1 MAKKEGRPGSLGNEL
16 FDPTAFLF
24 GIEGS
29 YKELNDKLKEM
40 GIEPENHL
48 PHAWIDA
55 TKTLQTIRQLVEKY
69 KAESKPEKKEN
80 IAAHI
85 QKLGV
90 SLRGKISNKA
100 EKAAQEYLDTHPE
113 LSNKAVLKDAQR
125 LLKIM
130 RLSLSKTSEVSP
142 EIGKGYIKYAELLDV
157 NVKLRAAD
165 VLRDI
170 IPEVS
175 EFLTKNFPNAKTDY
189 EETRAA
195 RRVAEEEEARK
206 KAMPP
211 PNPIASEPTPLSR
224 PERVNESPEEI
235 NVGLGG
241 KTFAQLEEE
250 ERLKQQIAVEEAER
264 QRQEELAATK
274 ARLDA
279 VSKKTEENRRST
291 QTEGVKIWQQAPANI
306 PPIKSEPPISPEA
319 RELEAAEQAEIDTRI
334 AAERAV
340 EPGAPAVFRKYP
352 RGHVETFVG
361 PPAPADLAE
370 RQVAGVATTEPV
382 AAEAGVDTSDVDP
395 LQRAIEE
402 NRSRA
407 QAEMNQL
414 SSAAQPEVTQTDTK
428 YRSLADRGVPSAE
441 ATSQEFQ
448 DIQNENHR
456 AIVSGDIP
464 AQEAARAKMDVFMAK
479 QHEIVG
485 KMGEYVDDLRTVE
498 NEQLADGGIE
508 PTLGGE
514 PEELVEGPLK
524 TERTPAEEKSRLK
537 SLIGALSEKMSAA
550 KENFSKASEKGETKM
565 EFLFT
570 NLGEKYNKLPTW
582 QKITLGGALAVGY
595 GFTLPVSTTAAILYG
610 GALVGTRFAAMA
622 GSFRSNREM
631 LERVNRRAG
640 MGRLENTRLYQ
651 WLGSG
656 TETGRKN
663 TAMAKAMLQSFGMTG
678 AMAYTAHELAEHH
691 VGERIGQWFTDYLGG
706 PAAEQAIP
714 PVVLET
720 GAAAP
725 AAPVV
730 PEAPVAEAPAPAP
743 AQSAFQAEVR
753 AVDNQIAAAQM
764 ADARAQAAGVG
775 LPESPPSTVP
785 DISVE
790 ATPGKGY
797 EFMAKRLWEQL
808 QTQNL
813 DANKFA
819 EGSDMR
825 RLLEATPQDIDKV
838 VHDIA
843 KEHGLFKTEG
853 NLAGSSVQINLGDK
867 LTFNADGSL
876 EVSNGQT
883 YVNAPEGARV
893 TLPYAPESPVAVPI
907 DHTTSIRETVVQY
920 PGTAVSDVT
929 PAADVDSQP
938 PVARVG
944 APVAGPTT
952 EASLPAGAGEAAPAG
967 TAEQAPPPAHG
978 GSEVPPLPE
987 GNLLQ
992 DSQGAAVLDSQGQPV
1007 VTSAAETSPM
1017 SIEAPP
1023 TLSIEHTTSF
1033 TNINQLQID
1042 PTVPHIFQDANGSVY
1057 TYGNN
1062 FASRFTAAQEF
1073 VRANHGAT
1081 VWVQA
1086 EKPVFHEGAW
1096 RPWAFS
1102 VRSGW
1107 FGRIVTD
1114 IPIGK
1119 PDVSHIGAINP
1130 NLFTKS
1136 LK

>member
-1 MAKKEGRPGSLGNEL
+1 
-16 FDPTAFLF
+16 
-24 GIEGS
+24 
-29 YKELNDKLKEM
+29 
-40 GIEPENHL
+40 
-48 PHAWIDA
+48 
-55 TKTLQTIRQLVEKY
+55 
-69 KAESKPEKKEN
+69 
-80 IAAHI
+80 
-85 QKLGV
+85 
-90 SLRGKISNKA
+90 
-100 EKAAQEYLDTHPE
+100 
-113 LSNKAVLKDAQR
+113 
-125 LLKIM
+125 
-130 RLSLSKTSEVSP
+130 
-142 EIGKGYIKYAELLDV
+142 
-157 NVKLRAAD
+157 
-165 VLRDI
+165 
-170 IPEVS
+170 
-175 EFLTKNFPNAKTDY
+175 
-189 EETRAA
+189 
-195 RRVAEEEEARK
+195 
-206 KAMPP
+206 
-211 PNPIASEPTPLSR
+211 
-224 PERVNESPEEI
+224 
-235 NVGLGG
+235 
-241 KTFAQLEEE
+241 
-250 ERLKQQIAVEEAER
+250 
-264 QRQEELAATK
+264 
-274 ARLDA
+274 
-279 VSKKTEENRRST
+279 
-291 QTEGVKIWQQAPANI
+291 
-306 PPIKSEPPISPEA
+306 
-319 RELEAAEQAEIDTRI
+319 
-334 AAERAV
+334 
-340 EPGAPAVFRKYP
+340 
-352 RGHVETFVG
+352 
-361 PPAPADLAE
+361 
-370 RQVAGVATTEPV
+370 
-382 AAEAGVDTSDVDP
+382 
-395 LQRAIEE
+395 
-402 NRSRA
+402 
-407 QAEMNQL
+407 
-414 SSAAQPEVTQTDTK
+414 
-428 YRSLADRGVPSAE
+428 
-441 ATSQEFQ
+441 
-448 DIQNENHR
+448 
-456 AIVSGDIP
+456 
-464 AQEAARAKMDVFMAK
+464 
-479 QHEIVG
+479 
-485 KMGEYVDDLRTVE
+485 
-498 NEQLADGGIE
+498 
-508 PTLGGE
+508 
-514 PEELVEGPLK
+514 
-524 TERTPAEEKSRLK
+524 
-537 SLIGALSEKMSAA
+537 
-550 KENFSKASEKGETKM
+550 
-565 EFLFT
+565 
-570 NLGEKYNKLPTW
+570 
-582 QKITLGGALAVGY
+582 
-595 GFTLPVSTTAAILYG
+595 
-610 GALVGTRFAAMA
+610 
-622 GSFRSNREM
+622 
-631 LERVNRRAG
+631 